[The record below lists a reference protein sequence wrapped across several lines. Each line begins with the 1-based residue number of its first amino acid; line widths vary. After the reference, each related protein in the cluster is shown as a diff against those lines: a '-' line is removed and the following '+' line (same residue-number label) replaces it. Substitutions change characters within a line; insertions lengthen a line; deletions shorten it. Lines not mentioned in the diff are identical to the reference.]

1 MYGPLQNGGSAYNP
15 NPFNWNHAAHPNKPR
30 PAAET
35 KSSARGP
42 RGHAS
47 PRASRRIGCG
57 PNRAVSHTAHCP
69 SRPGGAG
76 DGRWHRILR
85 HTGQDGSA
93 GPHRSRAYRHVTA
106 VRFQASP
113 LFLPGPGVA
122 HSFQQQRAN
131 PHRPVALPVTA
142 VRIGSSSSV
151 GLGMAV

>member
-15 NPFNWNHAAHPNKPR
+15 NPFNWNHAAHPKPR

-85 HTGQDGSA
+85 HTAQHGSA
-93 GPHRSRAYRHVTA
+93 GPIVTSRPSDSKHRRCFFLDQALLTASSQLTHTQRRA
-106 VRFQASP
+106 
-113 LFLPGPGVA
+113 
-122 HSFQQQRAN
+122 
-131 PHRPVALPVTA
+131 HRI
-142 VRIGSSSSV
+142 RSSSI
-151 GLGMAV
+151 